1 MNLFYFFSVFI
12 VATCGLIYELVVG
25 AIASYLLGD
34 SVTQFSTVIG
44 TYLFAMGVGSFLSKF
59 VTKRLVHTFIKVE
72 ILIGLFG
79 GFSATILF
87 AMFDHVSSFR
97 TLLYSVIMIIG
108 ILVGVEIPLVMK
120 ILKDR
125 IEFNKLVSHVFSFDY
140 IGALLASLAFP
151 LILVPYLGLI
161 RTSFLFGM
169 LNVGVALMTLILFK
183 GETRGS
189 RSLVGF
195 SIISLL
201 VLTVGFVF
209 SERITQFTEQMAYND
224 QVIYSHSTHY
234 QRILIT
240 KNPHELKLFLN
251 GNLQF
256 SSRDEYRYH
265 EPLVHTG
272 LASLKDPKKVL
283 ILGGGDGLAVRE
295 VLKYPSVEK
304 ILLVDLDDKMT
315 QIFKTNDLLT
325 ALNQKS
331 LTNPK
336 VEVLNG
342 DAFEWAKSTF
352 EKFDFVIVDFPD
364 PTNFSLGKLY
374 TQKFYAS
381 LASHLTEN
389 GLLVVQSTSPFVA
402 RKSFWCIAET
412 IQAAGFKTYPY
423 HVYVPSFGEWG
434 FVIASLDKDYKQ
446 PESYPADL
454 KFVNAKVSDDMF
466 NFPPD
471 MAYLKVDVNKLN
483 NQALVKYFEDEW
495 AHYTH

>member
-1 MNLFYFFSVFI
+1 MNLFYFFSVFT

-44 TYLFAMGVGSFLSKF
+44 TYLFAMGVGSFLSKY
-59 VTKRLVHTFIKVE
+59 VTRHVVHTFIKVE

-97 TLLYSVIMIIG
+97 TLLYSVIIIIG

-125 IEFNKLVSHVFSFDY
+125 IEFNKLISHVFSFDY

-161 RTSFLFGM
+161 RTSFLFGI
-169 LNVGVALMTLILFK
+169 LNVTVALMTLFLFK
-183 GETRGS
+183 KETKGS

-195 SIISLL
+195 ASVSLVVL
-201 VLTVGFVF
+201 VAGFIL
-209 SERITQFTEQMAYND
+209 SDKITQFTEQMAYND

-265 EPLVHTG
+265 EPLVHPG
-272 LASLKDPKKVL
+272 LSSLKNPKTVL
-283 ILGGGDGLAVRE
+283 VLGGGDGLAVRE
-295 VLKYPSVEK
+295 VLKYPSIEK
-304 ILLVDLDDKMT
+304 VLLVDLDEKMT
-315 QIFKTNDLLT
+315 QIFKTNELLT
-325 ALNQKS
+325 ELNKNS
-331 LTNPK
+331 LTHPK
-336 VEVLNG
+336 VQVINA
-342 DAFEWAKSTF
+342 DAFEWSRNEAGQ
-352 EKFDFVIVDFPD
+352 FDFIVVDFPD

-374 TQKFYAS
+374 TQKFYATLPKH
-381 LASHLTEN
+381 LAPG

-402 RKSFWCIAET
+402 RKSFWCVAET
-412 IQAAGFKTYPY
+412 IESAGFKIYPY

-434 FVIASLDKDYKQ
+434 FVIASLDNDYKIPDQ
-446 PESYPADL
+446 FPADL
-454 KFVNAKVSDDMF
+454 KFVNTQVTEDMF
-466 NFPPD
+466 RFPPD
-471 MAYLKVDVNKLN
+471 MAEMKVDINKLN
-483 NQALVKYFEDEW
+483 NQSLVKYFEEEW
-495 AHYTH
+495 SHYTH